1 MDKNATEPRLT
12 FVPSGKVVRL
22 CEQLFLAAWISF
34 NSENKIH
41 VLCFMLVRKKRQ
53 SLLEKFLRNTRT
65 PFIPEFRLKGSKF
78 RYDIYIPQINTCI
91 DIDSTW
97 YHKSCWSKYRSH
109 IKREIANSSG
119 FTTIHIKDD

>member
-1 MDKNATEPRLT
+1 
-12 FVPSGKVVRL
+12 
-22 CEQLFLAAWISF
+22 
-34 NSENKIH
+34 
-41 VLCFMLVRKKRQ
+41 MLVRKKRQ

-119 FTTIHIKDD
+119 FTTIHIKDDYFHLKRIKQLISEARKKIIDKNSKKN